1 MKKVLIKGSHLYN
14 QRYFKRQIFYADL
27 TFWFCVA
34 MVILAGAKCILAI
47 INKYGL

>member
-14 QRYFKRQIFYADL
+14 QRQISKQILYTDL

-47 INKYGL
+47 INRYGL